1 VVSARILPG
10 LMSTNP
16 RGERMVAEQLRS
28 KGITDTRVLDVMAS
42 LPREEFVPAEH
53 RRLAYADHPLAIG
66 GGQTISQPLVVAAMT
81 QAAAPRAEDRALE
94 VGAGSGYQMAVL
106 ARLCRW
112 VVGIERDRD
121 LADRCSETIA
131 RLGITNVEV
140 HHADGTDGWPAGAPY
155 DVIVVSAAAGVIPQ
169 PHLDQLANGGR
180 LVIPVAG
187 ERNEPQDLLLVH
199 RRGDTLETRTLFK
212 VLFVPLVEGTAQ
224 P

>member
-1 VVSARILPG
+1 
-10 LMSTNP
+10 MSTNP

-28 KGITDTRVLDVMAS
+28 KGITDERVLEVMAS

-53 RRLAYADHPLAIG
+53 RRVAYVDHPLAIG

-81 QAAAPRAEDRALE
+81 QAAAPRAEDKALE
-94 VGAGSGYQMAVL
+94 VGAGSGYQTAVL

-112 VVGIERDRD
+112 VVAIERDRD
-121 LADRCSETIA
+121 LAERCKATLA

-155 DVIVVSAAAGVIPQ
+155 EVIVVSAAADAIPR
-169 PHLDQLANGGR
+169 PLLDQLADGGR

-187 ERNEPQDLLLVH
+187 QGNEPQDLLLVQ
-199 RRGDTLETRTLFK
+199 RRGDRFETRTLFK
-212 VLFVPLVEGTAQ
+212 VLFVPLVEGTS
-224 P
+224 